1 MTGVTT
7 HRFTGN
13 LSHLYVLQAM
23 TRDLDNID
31 RGILYMLQE
40 DARNTTSEDIADK
53 TGVSASTIRNRLE
66 RLEDNDVIR
75 GYHPEINYEAA
86 NLPLRVMFVITA
98 PPKQR
103 SDIVKKLLDIRGVID
118 IREMV
123 TGRRNIQT
131 EVVGRDTSDIVR
143 ITDAIHD
150 LGVEVESSEIMKR
163 RRVQPFNHFY
173 FSEAADN
180 TDRHGDDTED
190 E

>member
-1 MTGVTT
+1 M
-7 HRFTGN
+7 
-13 LSHLYVLQAM
+13 A
-23 TRDLDNID
+23 RDLDNVD

-66 RLEDNDVIR
+66 RLENDSVIR
-75 GYHPEINYEAA
+75 GYHPEIDYEIA

-103 SDIVKKLLDIRGVID
+103 GDIVKKLLDIQGVID

-150 LGVEVESSEIMKR
+150 LGVEVESSEIMKQR
-163 RRVQPFNHFY
+163 KVQPFNHFY
-173 FSEAADN
+173 FSEAVDD
-180 TDRHGDDTED
+180 TGRHGDGTEA

>member
-1 MTGVTT
+1 
-7 HRFTGN
+7 
-13 LSHLYVLQAM
+13 M
-23 TRDLDNID
+23 TRDLDNVD

-40 DARNTTSEDIADK
+40 DARNTTSADIADK

-66 RLEDNDVIR
+66 RLETDGVVK
-75 GYHPEINYEAA
+75 GYHPEIDYGAA

-103 SDIVKKLLDIRGVID
+103 SDVMEKLLDVQGVID

-163 RRVQPFNHFY
+163 RRIQPFNHFY

-180 TDRHGDDTED
+180 TDRHGDDSED

>member
-1 MTGVTT
+1 M
-7 HRFTGN
+7 
-13 LSHLYVLQAM
+13 A
-23 TRDLDNID
+23 RDLDNID

-66 RLEDNDVIR
+66 RLEDDGVIR
-75 GYHPEINYEAA
+75 GYHPEIDYEAA

-103 SDIVKKLLDIRGVID
+103 SDTVNKLLDVQGVID
-118 IREMV
+118 VREMV
-123 TGRRNIQT
+123 TGKRNIQT

-173 FSEAADN
+173 FSEAVDD
-180 TDRHGDDTED
+180 TDRHGDDSTD

>member
-1 MTGVTT
+1 M
-7 HRFTGN
+7 
-13 LSHLYVLQAM
+13 A
-23 TRDLDNID
+23 RDLDNID

-66 RLEDNDVIR
+66 RLEDDGVIR
-75 GYHPEINYEAA
+75 GYHPEIDYEAA

-103 SDIVKKLLDIRGVID
+103 SDTVNKLLDVQGVID

-131 EVVGRDTSDIVR
+131 EVVGRDTGDIVR

-173 FSEAADN
+173 FSEAADD
-180 TDRHGDDTED
+180 TDRHRDNED

>member
-1 MTGVTT
+1 M
-7 HRFTGN
+7 
-13 LSHLYVLQAM
+13 A
-23 TRDLDNID
+23 RDLDNID

-66 RLEDNDVIR
+66 RLEDDGVIR
-75 GYHPEINYEAA
+75 GYHPEIDYETA

-103 SDIVKKLLDIRGVID
+103 SDTVKKLLDVQGVID

-123 TGRRNIQT
+123 TGKRNIQT

-173 FSEAADN
+173 FSEAADD
-180 TDRHGDDTED
+180 TDRHGDDTET

>member
-1 MTGVTT
+1 M
-7 HRFTGN
+7 
-13 LSHLYVLQAM
+13 A
-23 TRDLDNID
+23 RDLDNVD

-66 RLEDNDVIR
+66 RLEDDGVIR
-75 GYHPEINYEAA
+75 GYHPEIDYEAA

-103 SDIVKKLLDIRGVID
+103 SDTVNKLLDVQGVID
-118 IREMV
+118 VREMV
-123 TGRRNIQT
+123 TGKRNIQT

-173 FSEAADN
+173 FSEAVDD
-180 TDRHGDDTED
+180 TDRHGDDSTD

>member
-1 MTGVTT
+1 M
-7 HRFTGN
+7 
-13 LSHLYVLQAM
+13 A
-23 TRDLDNID
+23 RDLDNVD

-66 RLEDNDVIR
+66 RLEDDGVIR
-75 GYHPEINYEAA
+75 GYHPEIDYEAA

-103 SDIVKKLLDIRGVID
+103 SDTVNKLLDVQGVID

-150 LGVEVESSEIMKR
+150 LGVEVESSEIMKQ

-173 FSEAADN
+173 FSEAADD
-180 TDRHGDDTED
+180 TRRHGDDNGTND
-190 E
+190 

>member
-1 MTGVTT
+1 M
-7 HRFTGN
+7 
-13 LSHLYVLQAM
+13 A
-23 TRDLDNID
+23 RDLDNVD

-66 RLEDNDVIR
+66 RLEDDGIIK
-75 GYHPEINYEAA
+75 GYHPEIDYEAA

-103 SDIVKKLLDIRGVID
+103 SDIVNKLLDVQGVID

-123 TGRRNIQT
+123 TGKRNIQT

-180 TDRHGDDTED
+180 TDQHED
-190 E
+190 NSEDR